1 MSPADQTSEKL
12 TRKGHSFSEI
22 SRVSSQL
29 WHSDQLADFTAVLYG
44 IVDTVIQWRRNKVN
58 TVKKQDLET
67 GFHLKAVSTGRCPKL
82 ELLWNSETVETMNL
96 FLMFEYS

>member
-29 WHSDQLADFTAVLYG
+29 WHSDQLADFTTVLYG

-58 TVKKQDLET
+58 TMKNQDLET
-67 GFHLKAVSTGRCPKL
+67 GFHLKSCVNWKVLQIGA
-82 ELLWNSETVETMNL
+82 TM
-96 FLMFEYS
+96 EQ